1 MAFYNFNNL
10 VANISSGGYAK
21 ANKFEAEIL
30 FPANVPGAN
39 ISSRIVSLKVKTLTL
54 PGRNIT
60 TTTNDTIYGPTHE
73 LAGGLSYAD
82 SIDVTF
88 YLAENLDEKKRF
100 DAWQEYIYS
109 PRTYELNFYERYV
122 GTMNIYQ
129 LGDDLDR
136 KYGVSL
142 KEVFPKTIN
151 PLEYSNESASGV
163 LDLTVSFAFKEWEE
177 LDDLGNPKKPKPPAV
192 AETVQTIHKPFT
204 LAESDTGYDPARAGT
219 TAEYRS
225 TLQNADVDTMGG
237 V

>member
-30 FPANVPGAN
+30 FPSEVPQANL
-39 ISSRIVSLKVKTLTL
+39 SSRITSLKIKSLTL

-88 YLAENLDEKKRF
+88 YMAQDLDEKRRF

-129 LGDDLDR
+129 LGDDHER

-151 PLEYSNESASGV
+151 PIEYSNESASGV
-163 LDLTVSFAFKEWEE
+163 IDLQVSFAFKEWEQI
-177 LDDLGNPKKPKPPAV
+177 DTQGNNVKPKPRAV
-192 AETVQTIHKPFT
+192 AETTQTIVKPTT
-204 LAESDTGYDPARAGT
+204 LAKSDTGYDPARAGT

>member
-30 FPANVPGAN
+30 FPTEVPNA
-39 ISSRIVSLKVKTLTL
+39 SFASREVSLKVKSLTL

-100 DAWQEYIYS
+100 DAWQEFIYS
-109 PRTYELNFYERYV
+109 PQTYALNFYERYV
-122 GTMNIYQ
+122 GTLNIYQ

-151 PLEYSNESASGV
+151 PIEYSNESASTV
-163 LDLTVSFAFKEWEE
+163 VDLQVSFAFKEWEE
-177 LDDLGNPKKPKPPAV
+177 LSELGNPVKPRPRPV
-192 AETVQTIHKPFT
+192 SETITTLHKPGT
-204 LAESDTGYDPARAGT
+204 LAESDTSNDVITDAYSENFK
-219 TAEYRS
+219 TADD
-225 TLQNADVDTMGG
+225 N
-237 V
+237 